1 MTNNF
6 QGFRFSYFLILTSLF
21 FLSCSHNESQNR
33 KLVVS
38 NPEYGSWQDLEIPP
52 FEFEL
57 IDTFDFE
64 SFDELVIGDISFLIS
79 DSENNLYF
87 LDSSQ
92 NKLISID
99 SDGNLRWE
107 TGQPGRGPG
116 DFQFPLG
123 LVTDGE
129 FLYLSN
135 IMATRLDKYDMQGN
149 FIQSYDFGPE
159 LYMGI
164 PIGLT
169 NNDQV
174 VIRTRLDGKIGST
187 INLVELSADS
197 LNTIAVQEYD
207 QTNGLELFERAN
219 EGANISVH
227 NNSIIEGNLFEYA
240 FTFYDLDQDT
250 IKTVSRNFDD
260 IVRPGIA
267 SFNGRE
273 QVSTFSLVDPPRFL
287 NDGYY
292 LVRAEWPA
300 NVENPD
306 QVVEDGLR
314 GNEKEVTYRN
324 SIDLFNSDDELLYSF
339 ESDGKQSEFGELLHT
354 NGNGFIYF
362 LTNDPAPA
370 IQKYQLFLN

>member
-1 MTNNF
+1 MNCQFT
-6 QGFRFSYFLILTSLF
+6 FLACLVFIFWGCTPD
-21 FLSCSHNESQNR
+21 QNPQSD
-33 KLVVS
+33 VVIS
-38 NPEYGSWQDLEIPP
+38 NPEYGSWQDFDNPP
-52 FEFEL
+52 FEFKL

-79 DSENNLYF
+79 DTENNLYF

-92 NKLISID
+92 SKLISID

-135 IMATRLDKYDMQGN
+135 IMATRLDKYAIQGN
-149 FIQSYDFGPE
+149 FIQSYEFGPE

-164 PIGLT
+164 PIGIT
-169 NNDQV
+169 NNNQV
-174 VIRTRLDGKIGST
+174 VIRTRLDGKIGSS
-187 INLVELSADS
+187 INLVELAADS
-197 LNTIAVQEYD
+197 LITVTVQEYD
-207 QTNGLELFERAN
+207 QTNGLEMFERAN
-219 EGANISVH
+219 EGANMTVH

-240 FTFYDLDQDT
+240 STFYDLDQDT
-250 IKTVSRNFDD
+250 IKTVSRNFDS

-267 SFNGRE
+267 SVNGRE
-273 QVSTFSLVDPPRFL
+273 QVSTFSLVDPPSFL

-292 LVRAEWPA
+292 LARAEWPA

-314 GNEKEVTYRN
+314 GNQKEVTYRN
-324 SIDLFNSDDELLYSF
+324 SLDLFNSDDELLYSF

-354 NGNGFIYF
+354 DNNGFVYF

-370 IQKYQLFLN
+370 IQKYQLILD